1 MSNTHTQLA
10 LQFNNTHDE
19 RHVCAAGNPTTFAQT
34 CSGFCYNDYV
44 LGSPSNYDNAY
55 FEVRSVRVFGTSSA
69 VIHAPANGAS
79 RASTGVL
86 GLAGLTAI
94 LVLFIA
100 S

>member
-1 MSNTHTQLA
+1 
-10 LQFNNTHDE
+10 
-19 RHVCAAGNPTTFAQT
+19 
-34 CSGFCYNDYV
+34 V

-55 FEVRSVRVFGTSSA
+55 FEVRSLRVFGTSLA
-69 VIHAPANGAS
+69 VITGPSNGAS
-79 RASTGVL
+79 RGSTGVL

>member
-1 MSNTHTQLA
+1 MVSASAVVGTPTQL
-10 LQFNNTHDE
+10 TSGT
-19 RHVCAAGNPTTFAQT
+19 CAAGNPTTFAQT
-34 CSGFCYNDYV
+34 CSGVCYDDYV

-69 VIHAPANGAS
+69 VVVQAPSNGARHGS
-79 RASTGVL
+79 AGVL

-100 S
+100 L

>member
-1 MSNTHTQLA
+1 VSVSIVIGTPAQLTSGA
-10 LQFNNTHDE
+10 
-19 RHVCAAGNPTTFAQT
+19 CAAGNPTTFYQT

-69 VIHAPANGAS
+69 VDIQGPSNGAS
-79 RASTGVL
+79 HGSTGVL
-86 GLAGLTAI
+86 GLAGLTAL

-100 S
+100 L